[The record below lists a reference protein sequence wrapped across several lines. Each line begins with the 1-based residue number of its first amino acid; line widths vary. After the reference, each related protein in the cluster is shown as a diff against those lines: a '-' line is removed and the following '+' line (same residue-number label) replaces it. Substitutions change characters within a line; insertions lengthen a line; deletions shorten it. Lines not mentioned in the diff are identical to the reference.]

1 MQQPKYFCL
10 KEDVP
15 DDTNV
20 HNILTTLINSGVEKW
35 NVKLYCRIT
44 THSTMYLMVF
54 AVWDEDL
61 AIQIKLAHADEVT
74 ERDAKFV
81 EVFSLLTED
90 QLQKLLLDYPTL
102 YRPLDCTKFNVL
114 LNTMKDIVP

>member
-20 HNILTTLINSGVEKW
+20 HNILTTLINSGIEKW
-35 NVKLYCRIT
+35 NVKLHCRIME
-44 THSTMYLMVF
+44 HRTMHLMIIT
-54 AVWDEDL
+54 VWDEDL
-61 AIQIKLAHADEVT
+61 AIQIKLAHNDEVS
-74 ERDAKFV
+74 ERDAKFF
-81 EVFSLLTED
+81 EPYSELTEE
-90 QLQKLLLDYPTL
+90 QIKKLLLDYPTL
-102 YRPLDCTKFNVL
+102 YRPLDRTKFNVL